1 MNKIQEYLK
10 NQGYSLVEST
20 YSDTIDQWLH
30 WYQGYLKEFHQYTV
44 TVNNATRQLKRYSLG
59 MAKTVCEDYATLL
72 LNERVQIHAKGFDAL
87 PDILT
92 DNAFY
97 DRCNRLMELTMAL
110 GTGALV
116 EFLSTKGKPVID
128 YIRGDMIFPLSWDGD
143 RITECAFGSRT
154 VYGSGKNAKQGYYI
168 QIHTKGFT
176 GHYVANVALDYAGA
190 AIPLPEGVK
199 EQTGPTQAPMFQILR
214 PGIVNSVDLSNPMGM
229 SVYGACIDQLKAC
242 DLVYDSYVNE
252 FVLGKK
258 RLMMPQKLAQIL
270 LAEDGT
276 MKPVFDP
283 NDVLIYVYQQ
293 DEDGK
298 NDPKELDFSLRCTE
312 HEIGMQRMMDLL
324 SKKCGLGT
332 GRYRFDKTGVP
343 AKTATEIISED
354 DDLYQSVKRH
364 EKPLERA
371 ILGMVRALAEL
382 SGKNPGMDVTVEFD
396 DSIFEDTGTIIRR
409 NIELV
414 TAGFRSK
421 TAAIMEIEHCDETEA
436 KARLQQITNE
446 QMLQPDTVDTLLAGE
461 RA

>member
-10 NQGYSLVEST
+10 SQGYSLVEST

-72 LNERVQIHAKGFDAL
+72 LNERVQIQAKGFDTL
-87 PDILT
+87 PGILT

-97 DRCNRLMELTMAL
+97 DRCNRLLELTMAL

-116 EFLSTKGKPVID
+116 EFLSADGKPVID

-154 VYGSGKNAKQGYYI
+154 VYGSGKNAKQSYYI
-168 QIHTKGFT
+168 QIHTKGGT
-176 GHYVANVALDYAGA
+176 GHYVANVALDDAGA

-199 EQTGPTQAPMFQILR
+199 EQTGPTQTPLFQILR
-214 PGIVNSVDLSNPMGM
+214 PSIVNSVDLSNPMGM

-252 FVLGKK
+252 FILGKK

-298 NDPKELDFSLRCTE
+298 NDPKELDFSLP
-312 HEIGMQRMMDLL
+312 LY
-324 SKKCGLGT
+324 GT
-332 GRYRFDKTGVP
+332 RDRP
-343 AKTATEIISED
+343 AAD
-354 DDLYQSVKRH
+354 DRPAVQEMRPGHRTVSVR
-364 EKPLERA
+364 
-371 ILGMVRALAEL
+371 
-382 SGKNPGMDVTVEFD
+382 
-396 DSIFEDTGTIIRR
+396 
-409 NIELV
+409 
-414 TAGFRSK
+414 
-421 TAAIMEIEHCDETEA
+421 
-436 KARLQQITNE
+436 
-446 QMLQPDTVDTLLAGE
+446 
-461 RA
+461 

>member
-1 MNKIQEYLK
+1 
-10 NQGYSLVEST
+10 
-20 YSDTIDQWLH
+20 
-30 WYQGYLKEFHQYTV
+30 
-44 TVNNATRQLKRYSLG
+44 
-59 MAKTVCEDYATLL
+59 MAKTVCEDFATLL
-72 LNERVQIHAKGFDAL
+72 LNERVQITAKGFEEL
-87 PDILT
+87 PGILT
-92 DNAFY
+92 NNAFY
-97 DRCNRLMELTMAL
+97 DRCNRLLELTMAL

-116 EFLSTKGKPVID
+116 EFLSADGKPIID

-143 RITECAFGSRT
+143 KITECAFGSRT
-154 VYGSGKNAKQGYYI
+154 VFGSGKTAKPGYYL
-168 QIHTKGFT
+168 QVHTKADKGFS
-176 GHYVANVALDYAGA
+176 VANVALDDAGA
-190 AIPLPEGVK
+190 VIPLPKGVK
-199 EQTGPTQAPMFQILR
+199 PQTGPTQAPLFQILR
-214 PGIVNSVDLSNPMGM
+214 PNIVNSVDLNNPMGM

-252 FVLGKK
+252 FILGKK

-298 NDPKELDFSLRCTE
+298 NDPKELDFSLRCSE
-312 HEIGMQRMMDLL
+312 HEIGLQRMMDLL
-324 SKKCGLGT
+324 SKKCGLGA
-332 GRYRFDKTGVP
+332 GRYRFDSSGVP

-371 ILGMVRALAEL
+371 IIGMVRALAEL
-382 SGKNPGMDVTVEFD
+382 NGKDSKLDVTVEFD
-396 DSIFEDTGTIIRR
+396 DSIFEDTGTIIKR

-421 TAAIMEIEHCDETEA
+421 AAAIMEIEHCDEETA
-436 KARLQQITNE
+436 KKRLQEIAAE
-446 QMLQPDTVDTLLAGE
+446 QMLQPEAVDDLLSGE

>member
-1 MNKIQEYLK
+1 MNKIQQYLK
-10 NQGYSLVEST
+10 SQGYALVDSG
-20 YSDTIDQWLH
+20 YSGTIDQWLH
-30 WYQGYLKEFHQYTV
+30 WYQGYLKDFHQYTV
-44 TVNNATRQLKRYSLG
+44 TVNNTTRQLKRYTLG
-59 MAKTVCEDYATLL
+59 MAKTVCEDFATLL
-72 LNERVQIHAKGFDAL
+72 LNERVQITAKGFDAL
-87 PDILT
+87 PGILT

-97 DRCNRLMELTMAL
+97 DRCNRLLELTMAL

-116 EFLSTKGKPVID
+116 EFLSANGKPVID

-143 RITECAFGSRT
+143 KITECAFGSRT
-154 VYGSGKNAKQGYYI
+154 VFGSGKNAKQGYYI
-168 QIHTKGFT
+168 QIHTKADT
-176 GHYVANVALDYAGA
+176 GHHVANVALDDAGA
-190 AIPLPEGVK
+190 IISLPEGVK
-199 EQTGPTQAPMFQILR
+199 PKTGPTQAPLFQILR
-214 PGIVNSVDLSNPMGM
+214 PAIINSVDLSNPMGM
-229 SVYGACIDQLKAC
+229 SVYGACVDQLKAC

-252 FVLGKK
+252 FILGKK

-293 DEDGK
+293 DDDGK

-312 HEIGMQRMMDLL
+312 HEIGLQRMMDLL
-324 SKKCGLGT
+324 SKKCGLGA

-371 ILGMVRALAEL
+371 IIGMVRALAEL
-382 SGKNPGMDVTVEFD
+382 SGKDAGIPVNVEFD
-396 DSIFEDTGTIIRR
+396 DSIFEDTGTIIKR

-421 TAAIMEIEHCDETEA
+421 AAAIMEIEHCDETTA
-436 KARLQQITNE
+436 KQRLQEIAME
-446 QMLQPDTVDTLLAGE
+446 QMIQPDTVDDLLAGE

>member
-1 MNKIQEYLK
+1 MNKIQQYLK
-10 NQGYSLVEST
+10 SQGYALVQTS

-30 WYQGYLKEFHQYTV
+30 WYQGYFKDFHQYTV
-44 TVNNATRQLKRYSLG
+44 TVNSTTRQLKRYTLG

-72 LNERVQIHAKGFDAL
+72 LNERVQITAKGFDTL
-87 PDILT
+87 PGILT

-97 DRCNRLMELTMAL
+97 DRCNRLVELTMAL

-116 EFLSTKGKPVID
+116 EFLSAEGKPIID

-143 RITECAFGSRT
+143 RIMECAFGSRT
-154 VYGSGKNAKQGYYI
+154 VFGSEKSAKPGYYL
-168 QIHTKGFT
+168 QIRTKADKGFS
-176 GHYVANVALDYAGA
+176 VANVALDDVGA
-190 AIPLPEGVK
+190 VISLPEGIK
-199 EQTGPTQAPMFQILR
+199 PQTGPTQAPLFQILR
-214 PGIVNSVDLSNPMGM
+214 PAIVNSVDLSNPMGM
-229 SVYGACIDQLKAC
+229 SVYGTCIDQLKAC

-252 FVLGKK
+252 FILGKK

-270 LAEDGT
+270 LSEDGT

-298 NDPKELDFSLRCTE
+298 NDPKELDFSLRCAE
-312 HEIGMQRMMDLL
+312 HEVGLQRMMDLL
-324 SKKCGLGT
+324 SKKCGLGA
-332 GRYRFDKTGVP
+332 GRYRFDNSGVP

-371 ILGMVRALAEL
+371 IIGMVQALAEL
-382 SGKNPGMDVTVEFD
+382 VGKNTSIPVTVVFD
-396 DSIFEDTGTIIRR
+396 DSIFEDTGTIIKR

-421 TAAIMEIEHCDETEA
+421 AAAIMEIEHCDEATA
-436 KARLQQITNE
+436 RQRLQEIADE
-446 QMLQPDTVDTLLAGE
+446 QMLQPDAVVGLLSGE